1 MRLRC
6 NCVRDSRGMWRVA
19 SAPNP
24 VDTPYTG
31 VACSASASM
40 CTRLAATAS
49 SASGE
54 MTTPASV
61 TGDGDDVV
69 ESDGANADND
79 FGLIHDG
86 SGCFRSFGAPPTTT
100 LSMIGTPG
108 R

>member
-1 MRLRC
+1 
-6 NCVRDSRGMWRVA
+6 MWRVA

-40 CTRLAATAS
+40 WTRLAATAS

-54 MTTPASV
+54 MHHRGVLTR
-61 TGDGDDVV
+61 DGDDVV
-69 ESDGANADND
+69 EGDRANADND
-79 FGLIHDG
+79 FGLIHHC
-86 SGCFRSFGAPPTTT
+86 SICFRSLGRRTNDAST
-100 LSMIGTPG
+100 IGTPG